1 MRLQWYIH
9 FYLCH
14 ISSFFL
20 YISAGSVRR
29 KSSKVDVRD
38 YPAQVVI
45 AGAVGKTANDGNGVF
60 IRTKEDMNG
69 CALYIKAVRE
79 RKTTRN

>member
-1 MRLQWYIH
+1 M
-9 FYLCH
+9 
-14 ISSFFL
+14 
-20 YISAGSVRR
+20 RR

-79 RKTTRN
+79 RNTPEINSPFSPPYSQLGLNAKTD